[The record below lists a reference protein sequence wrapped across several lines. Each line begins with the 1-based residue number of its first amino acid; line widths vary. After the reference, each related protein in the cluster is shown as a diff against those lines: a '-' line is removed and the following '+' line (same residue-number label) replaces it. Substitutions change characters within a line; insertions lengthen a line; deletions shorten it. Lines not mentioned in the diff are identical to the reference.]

1 MRIGDAAKASGV
13 SVRTLRFY
21 EDEGL
26 CVPPRAHNGYREYCE
41 WGLQRIQVIRHLLD
55 SGLSIKLIKEILHHL
70 TDRPADPDPISPAFL
85 SEVTRYRDRLAERVA
100 VLAAQQAALDTFLD
114 TVRERV

>member
-1 MRIGDAAKASGV
+1 MMRTWCRKLAGRLRVVPPMKIGEAAKASGL

-41 WGLQRIQVIRHLLD
+41 WGLQRIQVIA
-55 SGLSIKLIKEILHHL
+55 
-70 TDRPADPDPISPAFL
+70 PYADVSSSRSLPDVTGSPRR
-85 SEVTRYRDRLAERVA
+85 ERGRDASTHTV
-100 VLAAQQAALDTFLD
+100 
-114 TVRERV
+114 TVRC